1 MQALGLIETRGLL
14 AAIVC
19 ADVMLKSAQVE
30 LLERTLVGGGL
41 VTISVTGDVGA
52 VKAAVEAGAAAVEQL
67 DRAALVSRH
76 VIPRPHNEIDGI
88 VVTGP
93 NSPQNQQ
100 VPASPQED
108 EGTSSANEPQVDSL
122 GAVPDKA
129 EEAEA
134 LESDETVAETTAEA
148 VEENPD
154 KTAAETTAEVVEENP
169 DETEVEVTADSGQ
182 TASSRLHKDKIDE
195 LIRQSGI
202 EKSMEFL
209 QSQSVVKLRRLAREY
224 SELDLKGRAVSK
236 AGKELLF
243 KTFKKHYEKHTQQD
257 LQRE

>member
-41 VTISVTGDVGA
+41 VTIAVTGDVGA

-67 DRAALVSRH
+67 DRVSLVSQH
-76 VIPRPHNEIDGI
+76 VIPRPHSEIEGI

-93 NSPQNQQ
+93 NHPQNQQ
-100 VPASPQED
+100 VLASPRED
-108 EGTSSANEPQVDSL
+108 DGTSSPNEPQIDSFE
-122 GAVPDKA
+122 AVPDKA
-129 EEAEA
+129 DESEV
-134 LESDETVAETTAEA
+134 LEPDE
-148 VEENPD
+148 
-154 KTAAETTAEVVEENP
+154 TAAETTAKAVEENP
-169 DETEVEVTADSGQ
+169 VSTAIETAMEATAEAMVDSGK
-182 TASSRLHKDKIDE
+182 TALSRLHKDKIDE

-202 EKSMEFL
+202 EKGMEFL
-209 QSQSVVKLRRLAREY
+209 QAQSVVKLRRLAREY

-243 KTFKKHYEKHTQQD
+243 KTFKKHYEKNTQQEP
-257 LQRE
+257 QKK

>member
-108 EGTSSANEPQVDSL
+108 EGTSSANEPQVDAF

-134 LESDETVAETTAEA
+134 LEPDETAAETTAEA

-154 KTAAETTAEVVEENP
+154 ETIVETAVEAMAEAT
-169 DETEVEVTADSGQ
+169 DDSGQ

-202 EKSMEFL
+202 EKGMEFL

-243 KTFKKHYEKHTQQD
+243 KTFKKYYEKYTQQGS
-257 LQRE
+257 QKE